1 MSLNSDLFAGFEQT
15 MLFKKSFPRINAIR
29 ITMRPPER
37 AAKLQAYLKTDI
49 IDGDVYEAY
58 LLDTNSGTPSEFQTY
73 EVPINRMILGPEL
86 ASKLVPMVN
95 IDILHIEAILFEVR
109 GNEEAE
115 ASFDI

>member
-1 MSLNSDLFAGFEQT
+1 
-15 MLFKKSFPRINAIR
+15 
-29 ITMRPPER
+29 
-37 AAKLQAYLKTDI
+37 
-49 IDGDVYEAY
+49 
-58 LLDTNSGTPSEFQTY
+58 
-73 EVPINRMILGPEL
+73 MILGPEL